1 MYIERLDLGVGVGVS
16 ECVIAL
22 AQFLAQRL
30 INR

>member
-1 MYIERLDLGVGVGVS
+1 MYIEQLDLGAGVS